1 MPRRPSACEPGD
13 HPELFGRGAP
23 GCGPEA
29 CGELEGWAA
38 ARGWRVVVGVDE
50 VGRGPLAGPVVA
62 AAVALRVDQLI
73 PGLNDSKKLS
83 AAQRE
88 RLDGAVRQ
96 EALGFGLGRVEP
108 ARIDELNIRRAALE
122 AMSLAFAELLA
133 ALAARTG
140 ACAVRPDGVLVDGLD
155 VFPWPAGAPALPVK
169 AFVRGDGRSRAIAA
183 ASIVAKVHRDAL
195 MREYH
200 ARWPVY
206 GFDQHMG
213 YPTAAHQ
220 AALREHG
227 PCEIHRRSFRGVLPD
242 EDHPAGQRKA
252 HPKNEESS

>member
-1 MPRRPSACEPGD
+1 MPRRPSVCESGE
-13 HPELFGRGAP
+13 HPELFGPRSAEG
-23 GCGPEA
+23 

-122 AMSLAFAELLA
+122 AMSLAFAELLRS
-133 ALAARTG
+133 L
-140 ACAVRPDGVLVDGLD
+140 AVRNAAGAEKSDLVLLDGVLVDGLD

-200 ARWPVY
+200 ARWPMY

-242 EDHPAGQRKA
+242 EG
-252 HPKNEESS
+252 